1 MGFNFRQ
8 QWKKLGLQSV
18 ASGQVSYSLKKNKY
32 CFPNNCCYQKHI
44 EDVEPIEQPS
54 STVEQ
59 AANFTY
65 EIPGGEDYMPLHP
78 SRRSWEISREH
89 VEVIKVIG
97 KGAFSDVAKATLRNM
112 RDNKEIITVA
122 AKMLKGEA
130 VVLDLSL

>member
-1 MGFNFRQ
+1 M
-8 QWKKLGLQSV
+8 

-32 CFPNNCCYQKHI
+32 CFPNNCCYQKPI
-44 EDVEPIEQPS
+44 EDVEPIEQPL
-54 STVEQ
+54 STAEQ

-78 SRRSWEISREH
+78 SRGSWEISREH

-97 KGAFSDVAKATLRNM
+97 KGVFSDVAKATLRNM

-130 VVLDLSL
+130 VVDLSL

>member
-1 MGFNFRQ
+1 M
-8 QWKKLGLQSV
+8 
-18 ASGQVSYSLKKNKY
+18 
-32 CFPNNCCYQKHI
+32 
-44 EDVEPIEQPS
+44 EPIEQPS
-54 STVEQ
+54 SAAEQ

-78 SRRSWEISREH
+78 SPRSWEISREH

-112 RDNKEIITVA
+112 RDNQEIITVA

>member
-1 MGFNFRQ
+1 M
-8 QWKKLGLQSV
+8 
-18 ASGQVSYSLKKNKY
+18 KKNKY
-32 CFPNNCCYQKHI
+32 CFPNNCCYQKPI
-44 EDVEPIEQPS
+44 EDVEPIEQPL
-54 STVEQ
+54 STAEQ

-112 RDNKEIITVA
+112 RDNQEIIIVA